1 MKIRIPLYAKI
12 LLWFFL
18 NVVILCVIF
27 YSVARWQFNF
37 GLDALISG
45 PSGERLQALG
55 RWVTAELRD
64 KRPAEWDGVF
74 EEFEKQYP
82 VDFHLIHLNGNQFE
96 QLAGKPVTLPPE
108 VRERMFERRGPGP
121 GVLGGRRGGPGQLR
135 GQPMGQPPG
144 DDEPPGGDPD
154 FQPPQ
159 GRAGGG
165 GGRRGQPPRMMIHTS
180 MPSVYWVILPI
191 TPDMMG
197 QQRPP
202 SQLPIPLPAAIVLS
216 SKTLSAGGLFFNATP
231 WVVGGLA
238 VIVISALVWFPLVR
252 GITRSVSQMTTATE
266 RIAEGRFDVRTQE
279 RRQDEL
285 GSLSDAI
292 DRMAMRLE
300 GFVSGQKRFLGDIAH
315 ELCSPIARMQVALGI
330 LEQRLGDKQKTGL
343 DDLREEV
350 EEMSNLV
357 NELLSFS
364 RASLGKT
371 SPRLQPVLIKGVVE
385 RAVARES
392 GSDGGDVKVSVP
404 DDVRAMAEP
413 ELLLRAISNILRN
426 ALRYAAQ
433 AGPITISAARE
444 NDRVLITV
452 DDCGPGIPEA
462 ALAQV
467 FDPFYRVDTSRTR
480 ETGGTGLGLSIV
492 KTCIESCGGAVSC
505 ENRQPS
511 GLRVILQL
519 PAS

>member
-1 MKIRIPLYAKI
+1 
-12 LLWFFL
+12 
-18 NVVILCVIF
+18 
-27 YSVARWQFNF
+27 
-37 GLDALISG
+37 
-45 PSGERLQALG
+45 
-55 RWVTAELRD
+55 
-64 KRPAEWDGVF
+64 
-74 EEFEKQYP
+74 
-82 VDFHLIHLNGNQFE
+82 
-96 QLAGKPVTLPPE
+96 
-108 VRERMFERRGPGP
+108 
-121 GVLGGRRGGPGQLR
+121 
-135 GQPMGQPPG
+135 
-144 DDEPPGGDPD
+144 
-154 FQPPQ
+154 
-159 GRAGGG
+159 
-165 GGRRGQPPRMMIHTS
+165 
-180 MPSVYWVILPI
+180 
-191 TPDMMG
+191 MMG

-252 GITRSVSQMTTATE
+252 GITRSVSQMTAATE

-300 GFVSGQKRFLGDIAH
+300 GFVTGQKRFLGDIAH

-330 LEQRLGDKQKTGL
+330 LEQRLGEKQKTGL

-392 GSDGGDVKVSVP
+392 GSDGGDVKASVP

>member
-1 MKIRIPLYAKI
+1 M
-12 LLWFFL
+12 
-18 NVVILCVIF
+18 
-27 YSVARWQFNF
+27 
-37 GLDALISG
+37 
-45 PSGERLQALG
+45 
-55 RWVTAELRD
+55 TA
-64 KRPAEWDGVF
+64 
-74 EEFEKQYP
+74 
-82 VDFHLIHLNGNQFE
+82 
-96 QLAGKPVTLPPE
+96 
-108 VRERMFERRGPGP
+108 
-121 GVLGGRRGGPGQLR
+121 
-135 GQPMGQPPG
+135 
-144 DDEPPGGDPD
+144 
-154 FQPPQ
+154 
-159 GRAGGG
+159 
-165 GGRRGQPPRMMIHTS
+165 
-180 MPSVYWVILPI
+180 
-191 TPDMMG
+191 
-197 QQRPP
+197 
-202 SQLPIPLPAAIVLS
+202 
-216 SKTLSAGGLFFNATP
+216 
-231 WVVGGLA
+231 
-238 VIVISALVWFPLVR
+238 
-252 GITRSVSQMTTATE
+252 ATE

-300 GFVSGQKRFLGDIAH
+300 GFVTGQKRFLGDIAH

-330 LEQRLGDKQKTGL
+330 LEQRLGEKQKTGL